1 MSEEIKRCPFCG
13 EEILAIANK
22 CKHCGSNLEEGAS
35 SVPAAIPRQAA
46 DYGMFL
52 LAIPVIA
59 TLLIWF
65 WVSSMNLLQSPS
77 STMDMIMLATILGTA
92 IVAAMEA
99 SSAGMKSDSDKGT
112 YSPTAWFFIITFL
125 WVVGYPVYLFK
136 RKHFGLADRLVAGIL
151 VALIFV
157 GSWGLMYSVIERE
170 KAKIQNGLE
179 QMTKQMESLV
189 RPEQD
194 VVSADVMPTNNNPQ
208 TESFAAINVDEVKNF
223 SGLNLSKFYGP
234 DGPKKKY
241 SYATQEQVEIE
252 NFMGTCGHSSVQI
265 QGVDNIFDNEFSMDN
280 GEIIVSSGSTKQLNL
295 RDVLSDHNGIACVAT
310 KAGGRLLIWSSCS
323 GSSCGGANFSVID
336 PDKLVNL
343 APNSCDAQCASRVLG
358 SQSAT
363 R

>member
-35 SVPAAIPRQAA
+35 AAPAIPRQTA
-46 DYGMFL
+46 DYGMYL

-59 TLLIWF
+59 TLLVWF
-65 WVSSMNLLQSPS
+65 WVSNMNLLQSPS
-77 STMDMIMLATILGTA
+77 SAMDMIMLATILGTA

-136 RKHFGLADRLVAGIL
+136 RKYFGLANQLVAGGL
-151 VALIFV
+151 VALVFI
-157 GSWGLMYSVIERE
+157 GSWGVMYSAIETK
-170 KAKIQNGLE
+170 KAEIRGGLE
-179 QMTKQMESLV
+179 QMKQQVELLAK
-189 RPEQD
+189 PEQS
-194 VVSADVMPTNNNPQ
+194 VASADVIPANNIPQ
-208 TESFAAINVDEVKNF
+208 TESLEAINVDEVKNF
-223 SGLNLSKFYGP
+223 SGLSLSKFYGP

-265 QGVDNIFDNEFSMDN
+265 QGIDNIFDNVFSLDN
-280 GEIIVSSGSTKQLNL
+280 GEIVVSSGSAKQLNL
-295 RDVLSDHNGIACVAT
+295 RDALSDHNGIACVAT
-310 KAGGRLLIWSSCS
+310 KAGNRLLVWSSCS
-323 GSSCGGANFSVID
+323 GSSCGGANFSIID
-336 PDKLVNL
+336 PDQLVNL
-343 APNSCDAQCASRVLG
+343 APNSCDAQCASQVLG
-358 SQSAT
+358 SQPAT